1 MTYSIIA
8 RDPGTGEI
16 GIIVASRFFACGA
29 AVPYLGRRVAVA
41 TQSFVNPLW
50 GTEGRR
56 RLEAGETA
64 NGLIAEFSAR
74 DAGRDI
80 RQCHMMD
87 AAGNFAAYT
96 GADCVDWAG
105 HQIGTHHSVAGNML
119 AGPDVV
125 RATFD
130 TYVGRSD
137 LAMPQRLLAA
147 MRAGEDAGGDKR
159 GRQAAGLVIHR
170 GQDHAYLDLR
180 ADDHADPLAELDRLL
195 DVAGERYL
203 HVADAMPTQN
213 DFSGTTDRGPID
225 AAIARAEAARKS
237 AGQPSQSHASGPKTD
252 RT

>member
-16 GIIVASRFFACGA
+16 GVIVASRFFACGA
-29 AVPYLGRRVAVA
+29 VVPYVGRRVAVA
-41 TQSFVNPLW
+41 TQAFVNPLW

-56 RLEAGETA
+56 RLEAGKTA
-64 NGLIAEFSAR
+64 EALLAEFAAR

-80 RQCHMMD
+80 RQCHMLD
-87 AAGNFAAYT
+87 ATGNFAAHT
-96 GADCVDWAG
+96 GVDCVDWAG
-105 HQIGTHHSVAGNML
+105 HQIGAHHSVAGNML
-119 AGPDVV
+119 AGPEVV
-125 RATFD
+125 HATFE
-130 TYVGRSD
+130 TYANRSD

-159 GRQAAGLVIHR
+159 GRQAAGLMIHR

-180 ADDHADPLAELDRLL
+180 ADDHSDPLAELDRLL

-203 HVADAMPTQN
+203 HVADAMPTHD

-225 AAIARAEAARKS
+225 AAITLAEQTRKS
-237 AGQPSQSHASGPKTD
+237 AGRPSLSYATDPKTD

>member
-1 MTYSIIA
+1 MTYSIIT

-16 GIIVASRFFACGA
+16 GVIVASRFFACGA
-29 AVPYLGRRVAVA
+29 VVPYVGRRVAVA

-64 NGLIAEFSAR
+64 EALIAEFATR

-87 AAGNFAAYT
+87 AAGNFAAHT
-96 GADCVDWAG
+96 GADCVEWGG
-105 HQIGTHHSVAGNML
+105 HQMGTHHSVAGNML
-119 AGPDVV
+119 AGPQVL

-130 TYVGRSD
+130 TYANRSD

-180 ADDHADPLAELDRLL
+180 TDDHADPLTELERLL
-195 DVAGERYL
+195 DTAGERYL
-203 HVADAMPTQN
+203 HMADAMATHDN
-213 DFSGTTDRGPID
+213 FSGTTDRGPID
-225 AAIARAEAARKS
+225 AAIAQAEETRKS
-237 AGQPSQSHASGPKTD
+237 AGRRSQSRAVGPKTD

>member
-1 MTYSIIA
+1 MTYSVISH
-8 RDPGTGEI
+8 DPDTGEI

-29 AVPYLGRRVAVA
+29 AVPYVGRRVAVA

-64 NGLIAEFSAR
+64 DALIAEFAAR
-74 DAGRDI
+74 DDGRAI

-87 AAGNFAAYT
+87 AAGNFAAHT
-96 GADCVDWAG
+96 GTDCVDWAG
-105 HQIGTHHSVAGNML
+105 HQMGAHHSVAGNML

-125 RATFD
+125 RETFD
-130 TYVGRSD
+130 TYANRSD
-137 LAMPQRLLAA
+137 LAVPYRLLAA

-180 ADDHADPLAELDRLL
+180 ADDHADPLAELERLL

-203 HVADAMPTQN
+203 HVADAMPTHA
-213 DFSGTTDRGPID
+213 DFSGTTDRRPID
-225 AAIARAEAARKS
+225 AAITLAEEARKT
-237 AGQPSQSHASGPKTD
+237 AGRVSQSRASNPKTD
-252 RT
+252 GT